1 MAGYVSG
8 LGGGGGPYGGPR
20 VISIANQK
28 GGVGKTTTAINLG
41 TALAAVGEKVLVL
54 DLDPQG
60 NASTGLGIPPEARA
74 KTTYDV
80 LIGASSLA
88 DACLQTAVPGLH
100 IVPANSDLVGIEGS
114 LPNDN
119 TRPFKLRDAVT
130 ALIGYQRARPQ
141 DTPYSYVLID
151 CPPSLNILTLNAMS
165 AADAVLV
172 PVQCEFFALEG
183 ISQLKDS
190 IDQIRATLNPHLEIQ
205 GVVLTMHDARTSL
218 SKEVAENVRA
228 FFGPKVYETIIPRN
242 TRVAEAPSHG
252 KPILLYDY
260 DCAGSQA
267 YIRLA
272 TEIIE
277 RERRFKAA

>member
-8 LGGGGGPYGGPR
+8 VGGAGPYAGPR
-20 VISIANQK
+20 VIAIANQK

-41 TALAAVGEKVLVL
+41 TALAAVGERVLVI

-60 NASTGLGIPPEARA
+60 NASTGLGIPPDARA
-74 KTTYDV
+74 RTTFDV
-80 LIGASSLA
+80 ITGSASILDVA
-88 DACLQTAVPGLH
+88 QQTAVPGLH
-100 IVPANSDLVGIEGS
+100 IVPANADLVGIEGE
-114 LPNDN
+114 LPNDH
-119 TRPFKLRDAVT
+119 TRPYRLRNAFT
-130 ALIGYQRARPQ
+130 ALVGQQRSRPQ
-141 DTPYSYVLID
+141 ETPFSYVLID
-151 CPPSLNILTLNAMS
+151 CPPSLNVLTLNAMS
-165 AADAVLV
+165 AANAVIV

-183 ISQLKDS
+183 ISQLKES
-190 IDQIRATLNPHLEIQ
+190 IDQIRATLNPGLEIQ

-218 SKEVAENVRA
+218 SREVAENVRA

-272 TEIIE
+272 TEIID

>member
-1 MAGYVSG
+1 MNGHNPSPRG
-8 LGGGGGPYGGPR
+8 LR
-20 VISIANQK
+20 VLAVANQK

-41 TALAAVGEKVLVL
+41 TALAAVGERVLVI

-60 NASTGLGIPPEARA
+60 NASTGLGIPAEMRSRTA
-74 KTTYDV
+74 YDV
-80 LIGASSLA
+80 LSGASTLQEA
-88 DACLQTAVPGLH
+88 ACQTAVPGLYV
-100 IVPANSDLVGIEGS
+100 VPSNADLVGLESELMG
-114 LPNDN
+114 DQG
-119 TRPFKLRDAVT
+119 RPYRLRDALA
-130 ALIGYQRARPQ
+130 ALAARFRANAAEPGF
-141 DTPYSYVLID
+141 DYVLID
-151 CPPSLNILTLNAMS
+151 CPPSLNLLTLNALS
-165 AADAVLV
+165 AANAVLV

-183 ISQLKDS
+183 ISQLKET
-190 IDQIRATLNPHLEIQ
+190 IDQIRGSLNPALEIQ

-218 SKEVAENVRA
+218 SREVAANVRA
-228 FFGPKVYETIIPRN
+228 FFGPKVYETVIPRN

-277 RERRFKAA
+277 RERHIQAA

>member
-1 MAGYVSG
+1 VNGIDQTGAR
-8 LGGGGGPYGGPR
+8 LR
-20 VISIANQK
+20 VLAVANQK

-41 TALAAVGEKVLVL
+41 TALAAIGEQVLVI

-60 NASTGLGIPPEARA
+60 NASTGLGVAPEART
-74 KTTYDV
+74 KTAYDV
-80 LIGASSLA
+80 LVGSVSLA
-88 DACLQTAVPGLH
+88 DAAVATAVPGLS
-100 IVPANSDLVGIEGS
+100 IVPANSDLVGVEHDLI
-114 LPNDN
+114 ND
-119 TRPFKLRDAVT
+119 TGRPFKLRDAVT
-130 ALIGYQRARPQ
+130 ALIGRSRAAPGQ
-141 DTPYSYVLID
+141 TSYSYILID
-151 CPPSLNILTLNAMS
+151 CPPSLNLLTLNAL
-165 AADAVLV
+165 AAANAVLV

-190 IDQIRATLNPHLEIQ
+190 IDQIRATLNPRLEIQ

-218 SKEVAENVRA
+218 SREVADNVRA
-228 FFGPKVYETIIPRN
+228 FFGPKVYESMIPRN

-277 RERRFKAA
+277 RERQNKAA